1 MNTVKLFIASGTTM
15 YEPVIIGKPVWTT
28 TRKGEAGKLEFTV
41 LKDSTIRFEEGDVVK
56 FSVDGADLFYGY
68 VFQKGSSKSKQIDVV
83 AYDQIRYLKNKD
95 TYIYSNKTA
104 SQFLR
109 MVAADY
115 GLKTG
120 TIEDT
125 RFVIPDRVEENS
137 TLLDMIQTALEIT
150 LSNSRIMYV
159 LYDQAGKLTLRSL
172 NNMRV
177 GALMDADTIE
187 DYDYSTS
194 IDKET
199 YNRVKLVQEDKE
211 TGNRNIY
218 IAEDRAGNM
227 KKWGT
232 LQLFET
238 VNEETNV
245 RHRAEMMLALYNAKS
260 RSLTIKNQLGDLRIR
275 AGSLPIVKLQLED
288 MTIDGYML
296 VEKCRHIFGHGE
308 HFMDLTLKGG
318 EFYG

>member
-1 MNTVKLFIASGTTM
+1 MNTVKLFIANGTTM

-28 TRKGEAGKLEFTV
+28 TRKGEAGKLEFTI
-41 LKDSTIRFEEGDVVK
+41 LKDSTIRFEEGNVVK
-56 FSVDGADLFYGY
+56 FSVGGTDLFYGY
-68 VFQKGSSKSKQIDVV
+68 VFRKGSSKNKQIDVV
-83 AYDQIRYLKNKD
+83 AYDQLRYLKNKD

-109 MVAADY
+109 MVADDY

-125 RFVIPDRVEENS
+125 RFVIPNRVEENS

-150 LSNSRIMYV
+150 LSNSRILYV

-245 RHRAEMMLALYNAKS
+245 QHRAEMMLALYNAKS

>member
-56 FSVDGADLFYGY
+56 FSVDGTDLFYGY
-68 VFQKGSSKSKQIDVV
+68 VFNKGSSKSKQIDVV
-83 AYDQIRYLKNKD
+83 AYDQMRYLKNKD

-245 RHRAEMMLALYNAKS
+245 QYRAEMMLALYNAKS
-260 RSLTIKNQLGDLRIR
+260 RSLIIKNQLGDLRIR

>member
-1 MNTVKLFIASGTTM
+1 LNTVKLFIASGTTM

>member
-56 FSVDGADLFYGY
+56 FSVGGADLFYGY
-68 VFQKGSSKSKQIDVV
+68 IFHKGSSKSKQIDVV

-245 RHRAEMMLALYNAKS
+245 QHRAEMMLALYNAKS

>member
-68 VFQKGSSKSKQIDVV
+68 VFRKGSSKNKQIDVV

-245 RHRAEMMLALYNAKS
+245 QHRAEMMLALYNAKS

>member
-245 RHRAEMMLALYNAKS
+245 QHRAEMMLALYNAKS